1 MNMGSLDCRWAL
13 DTADAG
19 SHADVAGRC
28 ARAHAHRTDARSDW
42 GSAGHSQVV
51 LTLFSHIPFRN
62 KYLIS
67 ILCNEHHAFH
77 FQYEIEYVPLQ
88 INYFDNILGNFQRKL
103 TPDQSAKFCTRD

>member
-42 GSAGHSQVV
+42 GSAGHSLSGFDSL
-51 LTLFSHIPFRN
+51 LTYPF
-62 KYLIS
+62 
-67 ILCNEHHAFH
+67 
-77 FQYEIEYVPLQ
+77 
-88 INYFDNILGNFQRKL
+88 
-103 TPDQSAKFCTRD
+103 